1 MFIEPVSRRARPP
14 SGGTSTTTWLNTWVQ
29 SGDSRAE
36 TFGLRA
42 LGSVVKMEKVI
53 AALAPLGLVAAFSPV
68 SIIAVIAVL
77 FSARARVNGP
87 VFLVGWMAS
96 LSLVGSLLLGFG
108 SFAGA
113 SADVKPS
120 LVVEIVKLAVGGLA
134 LWFAIHKWRTRP
146 RRGEE
151 PPMPGWIARVDALT
165 AARTFLVAV
174 ALAAPINP
182 KSLLAVIAAVA
193 VIGNSNL
200 NFAQSWF
207 ALAVFVV
214 CASLSIIIAVLSYF
228 IAGQKAERSLT
239 VVRDWLIRNDAVTMT
254 ILFGIGGALFLFMGI
269 VGVLP

>member
-1 MFIEPVSRRARPP
+1 
-14 SGGTSTTTWLNTWVQ
+14 
-29 SGDSRAE
+29 
-36 TFGLRA
+36 
-42 LGSVVKMEKVI
+42 MEKVI

-77 FSARARVNGP
+77 FGARARVNGP
-87 VFLVGWMAS
+87 AFLLGWIAG

-108 SFAGA
+108 SFGSA

-134 LWFAIHKWRTRP
+134 LWFGIHKWRTRP
-146 RRGEE
+146 RRGEGQ
-151 PPMPGWIARVDALT
+151 PMPGWIARVDALT
-165 AARTFLVAV
+165 AARTFLMAV

-193 VIGNSNL
+193 VIGNSDL
-200 NFAQSWF
+200 NSAQSWI

-269 VGVLP
+269 VGVLS